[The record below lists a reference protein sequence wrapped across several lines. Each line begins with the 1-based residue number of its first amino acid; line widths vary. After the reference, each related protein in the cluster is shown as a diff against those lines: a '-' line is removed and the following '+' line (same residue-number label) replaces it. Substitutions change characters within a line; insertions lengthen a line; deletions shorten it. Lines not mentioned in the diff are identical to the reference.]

1 MNTASSNNTPWVYF
15 YPLRM
20 SYKDEEF
27 IEFFV
32 TFDEPNLFVEPYDTL
47 GIKMTATVFYL
58 IALLGAFIQYSCIIY
73 EVNGYAASFRTAI
86 NQLVSAAYFMVSF
99 IWNIGSEKKN
109 PLKNTRTILQF
120 ATHSS
125 VVIGFDLFRVWYGPL
140 PAELC
145 WFCLLFKGA
154 IGNFG
159 PFIMLG
165 ITILKFVYICIWR
178 RYRQIGK
185 D

>member
-1 MNTASSNNTPWVYF
+1 
-15 YPLRM
+15 M

-32 TFDEPNLFVEPYDTL
+32 TFDEPNLFVEPYDSL

-99 IWNIGSEKKN
+99 IWNIGSEKKI
-109 PLKNTRTILQF
+109 PLKIHVPYFSLQPIHPLSLDLIYFESGMALYRLNFAGSAFFSKEPSAILDP
-120 ATHSS
+120 S
-125 VVIGFDLFRVWYGPL
+125 
-140 PAELC
+140 
-145 WFCLLFKGA
+145 
-154 IGNFG
+154 
-159 PFIMLG
+159 
-165 ITILKFVYICIWR
+165 
-178 RYRQIGK
+178 
-185 D
+185 

>member
-1 MNTASSNNTPWVYF
+1 MNTASSNNTPWVYL

-20 SYKDEEF
+20 SCKDEEF

-32 TFDEPNLFVEPYDTL
+32 TFDEPNLFVEPYDSL

-109 PLKNTRTILQF
+109 PLKNFSLQPIHPLSLDLIYFESGMAHYQLNFAGSAFFSKEPSAILDP
-120 ATHSS
+120 S
-125 VVIGFDLFRVWYGPL
+125 
-140 PAELC
+140 
-145 WFCLLFKGA
+145 
-154 IGNFG
+154 
-159 PFIMLG
+159 
-165 ITILKFVYICIWR
+165 
-178 RYRQIGK
+178 
-185 D
+185 

>member
-1 MNTASSNNTPWVYF
+1 MNTASSNNTPWVYL

-20 SYKDEEF
+20 SCKDEEF

-32 TFDEPNLFVEPYDTL
+32 TFDEPNLFVEPYDSL

-99 IWNIGSEKKN
+99 IWNIGSEKKI
-109 PLKNTRTILQF
+109 PLKT
-120 ATHSS
+120 S
-125 VVIGFDLFRVWYGPL
+125 V
-140 PAELC
+140 C
-145 WFCLLFKGA
+145 
-154 IGNFG
+154 N
-159 PFIMLG
+159 PFIRCHWIWSISSLVWP
-165 ITILKFVYICIWR
+165 ITSWTLLVLPSFQR
-178 RYRQIGK
+178 SHRQFWTLHNVGNYYSEVRIHLHLAK
-185 D
+185 V